1 MLIFKI
7 ILINLSKHNNVIFV
21 VLINMLMIL
30 FSVKNVKNKPVNNV
44 SENNKN

>member
-30 FSVKNVKNKPVNNV
+30 LSVKNVKNKPVNNV